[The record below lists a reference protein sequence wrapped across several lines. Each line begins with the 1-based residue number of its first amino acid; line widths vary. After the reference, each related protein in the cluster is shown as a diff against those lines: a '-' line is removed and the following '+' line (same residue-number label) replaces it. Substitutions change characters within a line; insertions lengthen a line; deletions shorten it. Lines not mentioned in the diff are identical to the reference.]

1 MTVQDE
7 LRWILNS
14 INEIW
19 ALRSQ
24 EKKILFYELI
34 EKIILNKDLF
44 EEFALMNAENENN
57 LKTFKFIWQ
66 ELLNNKIY
74 SFTMFDENWLTE
86 KKYSW
91 HFITI
96 SDEDYIEWWYSLHAS
111 DFITNFE
118 SLWSWVFDYM
128 NNEYI
133 ISREDMVKMLQWL
146 DVVKW
151 FKFKNTIW
159 SSRFSLNPV
168 FQVSN
173 LNQKSLT
180 ILYKQ
185 FSQPELQEKFINV
198 YKQYFER
205 KNLFDK
211 INKIYK
217 AIMKDITSQFL
228 EKNNIK
234 TVYEWLEKDM
244 WAQFWLAKE
253 LQDKLISQEN
263 FVFSWKNTPNEWQ
276 KIKFDFQVSWSNI
289 SFKWWYTE
297 TFDKEII
304 FQDLRKTETRQWI
317 SKTMSK
323 IKDEFEKLKFYE
335 NRKYKKSNTFIS
347 EIKKSNF
354 ENKEEFENFIN
365 SDKYKSILNFK
376 ERRTLK

>member
-1 MTVQDE
+1 MTVQE
-7 LRWILNS
+7 HLKSILNS
-14 INEIW
+14 INDIW

-24 EKKILFYELI
+24 EKKIAFYEFL
-34 EKIILNKDLF
+34 EKIILNKELF
-44 EEFALMNAENENN
+44 EEFSLMNAENENN

-74 SFTMFDENWLTE
+74 SFTMFDDNWLTE

-111 DFITNFE
+111 DFISNFE
-118 SLWSWVFDYM
+118 ALWGWVFDYM
-128 NNEYI
+128 NNEYL

-151 FKFKNTIW
+151 FKFKNNVW
-159 SSRFSLNPV
+159 SSRFSINSI

-185 FSQPELQEKFINV
+185 FASPESQEKFINV

-211 INKIYK
+211 INKVYK
-217 AIMKDITSQFL
+217 SIMKDITSQFL
-228 EKNNIK
+228 EKNKIK

-244 WAQFWLAKE
+244 WAQFWLANE
-253 LQDKLISQEN
+253 LKNKLISQEN
-263 FVFSWKNTPNEWQ
+263 FIFSWKNTPNEWQ
-276 KIKFDFQVSWSNI
+276 KIKFDFQVTWNNI

-297 TFDKEII
+297 TFEKEII

-335 NRKYKKSNTFIS
+335 NRKYKKANTFIS

-354 ENKEEFENFIN
+354 ENKEEFEKFIN
-365 SDKYKSILNFK
+365 SDKYKSIVNFK
-376 ERRTLK
+376 ERKTLK